1 MSRHPTRNDLPART
15 RARIEKLLNER
26 LAEAMDLSAAAKQA
40 HWNAKGS
47 HFIALHELFDKLHGA
62 VDGHVDSIAE
72 RIAAL
77 GGQALGTVQAAAR
90 GSSLKA
96 YPEALSDGLE
106 HVAALSDRVADFG
119 ARVRKSI
126 RKAAELEDDG
136 TADLLTG
143 ISRDLDQYLWFLE
156 VHLQKA
162 R

>member
-26 LAEAMDLSAAAKQA
+26 LAEALDLSAAAKQA
-40 HWNAKGS
+40 HWNAKGT

-62 VDGHVDSIAE
+62 VDEHVDSIAE

>member
-26 LAEAMDLSAAAKQA
+26 LAEALDLSAAAKQA
-40 HWNAKGS
+40 HWNAKGT

>member
-40 HWNAKGS
+40 HWNAKGT

-106 HVAALSDRVADFG
+106 HVAALSDRIADFG

-143 ISRDLDQYLWFLE
+143 VSRDLDQYLWFLE